1 MFEDQFSFTS
11 GITGI
16 CEAVPKS
23 KKLLKFVLDD
33 GSGVDRVI
41 LSGIHDYYEPEFLV
55 GKILLAI
62 TNLPPRKMMG
72 IESCGM
78 LLSAVNNLKDSED
91 EELHLL
97 MVDNHIPAGAKLY

>member
-23 KKLLKFVLDD
+23 KKLLKFVLDE

-72 IESCGM
+72 IASK
-78 LLSAVNNLKDSED
+78 NTK
-91 EELHLL
+91 
-97 MVDNHIPAGAKLY
+97 K